1 MYTNRSM
8 RIGAQLHQQAKEKRG
23 AFAPTGQ
30 GEEKHMYNSRPRR
43 SGAHVHQQAKEKRG
57 PCDILTIC

>member
-30 GEEKHMYNSRPRR
+30 GEEKHMCTSRPRR
-43 SGAHVHQQAKEKRG
+43 RGAHV
-57 PCDILTIC
+57 IY